1 MASPPMSKRQKLDI
15 SEDRNLIA
23 YIDLLPN
30 EMLELIFKMAMGNMT
45 TQKRYDFLVDVI
57 PNVSSK
63 FRSLSSVKSLWS
75 GLAPLEMLL
84 NEVAEIPIK
93 MWMNNLEV
101 YQRHDYIVDVISKV
115 STRLK
120 TLATSKSLWKG
131 AVYVRGNDKKIKQV
145 INEFLNEGVTKLFMS
160 DIWGNE
166 VFMSPEDILDIFSK
180 CPKLT
185 ELGINTQRGQILAW
199 PNFPVPCTTLERL
212 WLWTVTSDMFE
223 GVDLHKSLPNL
234 KYFSIHNYNN
244 APHVLPGMSK
254 CKNLREVWLV
264 DGKFKIAGIP
274 RGLKSLKCISLRT
287 PTIVGIDRAS
297 LEAQFEKCDID
308 SKIKF
313 QSS

>member
-185 ELGINTQRGQILAW
+185 VFKITFQMIRAW
-199 PNFPVPCTTLERL
+199 PNFHAPCTTLEKL
-212 WLWTVTSDMFE
+212 WLGISTSDMFA
-223 GVDLHKSLPNL
+223 GVDLHKSFPNL
-234 KYFSIHNYNN
+234 EELVISNGGNDPV
-244 APHVLPGMSK
+244 ALPDMSK
-254 CKNLREVWLV
+254 CRNLEEVLLYN
-264 DGKFKIAGIP
+264 GKIKINGLP
-274 RGLKSLKCISLRT
+274 RGLKRLRCSSIDHFV
-287 PTIVGIDRAS
+287 PTIVGIDRSS
-297 LEAQFEKCDID
+297 LEVQLEKLIPG
-308 SKIKF
+308 
-313 QSS
+313 

>member
-1 MASPPMSKRQKLDI
+1 MASQPMSKRQKMDI
-15 SEDRNLIA
+15 SEDQSNLIA

-131 AVYVRGNDKKIKQV
+131 TVYVRGNGKNMKEV
-145 INEFLNEGVTKLFMS
+145 INEFLNEGVTNLAMHMDENS
-160 DIWGNE
+160 
-166 VFMSPEDILDIFSK
+166 VSPEDILDIFSK

-185 ELGINTQRGQILAW
+185 VFKITFQRIRAW
-199 PNFPVPCTTLERL
+199 PNFHAPCTTLEKL
-212 WLWTVTSDMFE
+212 WLGISTSDMFA
-223 GVDLHKSLPNL
+223 GVDLHKSFPNL
-234 KYFSIHNYNN
+234 EELVISNGGNDPI
-244 APHVLPGMSK
+244 ALPDMSK
-254 CKNLREVWLV
+254 CRNLEEVLLYN
-264 DGKFKIAGIP
+264 GKIKINGLP
-274 RGLKSLKCISLRT
+274 RGLKRLRCSSIDHFV
-287 PTIVGIDRAS
+287 PTIVGIDRSS
-297 LEAQFEKCDID
+297 LEVQLEKCEID
-308 SKIKF
+308 SRIKF
-313 QSS
+313 KTS